1 MIEMPTQ
8 LDRIILII
16 LDGVGV
22 GALPDAAQYG
32 PPEADPQ
39 ANCLGNT
46 ARAIGGLALPN
57 LGALGLGE
65 ITFIIGTPGTDIRQR
80 VMAGLDDTT
89 PIAQPE
95 GIYGRMAERSAG
107 KDSTTGHWEIA
118 GIVLDTPFPTYPHGF
133 PPEVIAH
140 FEAAIGRTVL
150 GNRPASGTV
159 IIQELGEEHL
169 RTGSP
174 IVYTSAD
181 SVFQIAAHEGIV
193 PLEELYRW
201 CAIAREQLQPPHSVG
216 RVIAR
221 PFTGTPGNFTRTPH
235 RRDFSL
241 PPPQPTLLDVL
252 HGAGYD
258 VIGLGKIGDLFA
270 GRGLTHSEH
279 PGTDAETMDLT
290 LRWLERDWRGLLFV
304 NLVECDQVYGHR
316 RNPQGYAGTLSA
328 IDAWIPDIRARL
340 GPTDAIFITGDHG
353 TDPTV
358 AGTDHT
364 REYVPV
370 LGYGAA
376 LRAGVNIGTRSSF
389 ADLGAT
395 IAAALGLDH
404 AVNGDSFW
412 NVIKR

>member
-1 MIEMPTQ
+1 MPTL
-8 LDRIILII
+8 LDRIVLLV

-22 GALPDAAQYG
+22 GALPDAARYG
-32 PPEADPQ
+32 PPDADPQ

-46 ARAIGGLALPN
+46 ARAVGGLALPN
-57 LGALGLGE
+57 LGALGLGD
-65 ITFIIGTPGTDIRQR
+65 ITFILGTPGFELRRQ
-80 VMAGLDDTT
+80 VMAGMGDTT
-89 PIAQPE
+89 NVAQPE
-95 GIYGRMAERSAG
+95 GVFGRMAERSAG

-133 PPEVIAH
+133 PPEVIAP
-140 FEAAIGRTVL
+140 FEKAIGRSVL

-181 SVFQIAAHEGIV
+181 SVFQIAAHEAIV

-201 CAIAREQLQPPHSVG
+201 CVIARAQLQPPHAVG

-221 PFTGTPGNFTRTPH
+221 PFTGSPDNFIRTPH

-241 PPPQPTLLDVL
+241 PPPQSTLLDAL
-252 HGAGYD
+252 HSTGYD

-270 GRGLTHSEH
+270 ERGLTHSEH

-290 LRWLERDWRGLLFV
+290 LRWLERDWRGLLFI

-316 RNPQGYAGTLSA
+316 RNPQGYAAALGA
-328 IDAWIPDIRARL
+328 IDGWIPEVLSRL
-340 GPTDAIFITGDHG
+340 GPADAIFITGDHG

-358 AGTDHT
+358 GGTDHT

-370 LGYGAA
+370 LGFGAA
-376 LRAGVNIGTRSSF
+376 LRAGVDIGTRSSF

-395 IAAALGLDH
+395 IAVALGLDR

-412 NVIKR
+412 DIIKR